1 MRFLALCFF
10 GGEREVS
17 FLFRL
22 AGGHCYPIPGI
33 DDCQLPVL
41 INLIFFRG
49 NKMQLRCDQNH
60 MVSPKTWAMSIVRW
74 NPGAVAPSFRSWV
87 EDFFGDLKLFPGD
100 GASLT
105 PAVNIRE
112 TEDLFIVEMAAPGM
126 KKEDFVI
133 EIKEGILMISSEHK
147 EEKEEKKENYTR
159 KEFSYNK
166 FSRSFSLPENVH
178 SEKIKATYK
187 EGLLLIELPKLEK
200 SAPKVKKVTIS

>member
-1 MRFLALCFF
+1 
-10 GGEREVS
+10 
-17 FLFRL
+17 
-22 AGGHCYPIPGI
+22 
-33 DDCQLPVL
+33 
-41 INLIFFRG
+41 
-49 NKMQLRCDQNH
+49 
-60 MVSPKTWAMSIVRW
+60 MSIVRW
-74 NPGAVAPSFRSWV
+74 NPGTVAPSFRSWV

-100 GASLT
+100 GASLI

-133 EIKEGILMISSEHK
+133 EIKEGVLMISSEHK
-147 EEKEEKKENYTR
+147 EEKEEKKENFTR

-166 FSRSFSLPENVH
+166 FNRSFSLPENVNA
-178 SEKIKATYK
+178 EKIKATYK